1 MNHLDA
7 ACRPLSCGLHAAARG
22 GASCGASQHWF
33 AVFVALRDARRV
45 ACGARDCVRTLSPLV
60 LTLQATFPVP
70 VNDCLAAYRWL
81 VEAQAVAPE
90 RIVIAG
96 DSAGD
101 VPAISNMSRT
111 RS

>member
-7 ACRPLSCGLHAAARG
+7 ACRPPSCGLHAAARG
-22 GASCGASQHWF
+22 GASCGGSQHWF
-33 AVFVALRDARRV
+33 AVFVALRDALR
-45 ACGARDCVRTLSPLV
+45 ALPDTASLSPLV

-70 VNDCLAAYRWL
+70 VKDCLAAYRWL
-81 VEAQAVAPE
+81 VEAQAVAPK

-96 DSAGD
+96 DSAAAA
-101 VPAISNMSRT
+101 PAISNMSRT

>member
-1 MNHLDA
+1 MSFM
-7 ACRPLSCGLHAAARG
+7 PGSIG
-22 GASCGASQHWF
+22 SQYSLPCETRD
-33 AVFVALRDARRV
+33 ALRAV
-45 ACGARDCVRTLSPLV
+45 PESASAPSALCG

-81 VEAQAVAPE
+81 VEAQAVAPK

-101 VPAISNMSRT
+101 APTISNMSRT